1 MPGVMT
7 RDTIE
12 PRRAVGLALLAA
24 DAGRWAFIDKYW
36 STYVLGMP

>member
-24 DAGRWAFIDKYW
+24 DAGRWAPILSLPYGE
-36 STYVLGMP
+36 TLA